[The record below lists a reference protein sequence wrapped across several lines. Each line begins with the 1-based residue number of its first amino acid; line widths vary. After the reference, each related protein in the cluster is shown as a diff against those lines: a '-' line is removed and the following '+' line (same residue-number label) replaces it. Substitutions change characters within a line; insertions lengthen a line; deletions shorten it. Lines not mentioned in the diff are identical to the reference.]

1 MISLGRLM
9 TATPIPVAKDISFY
23 QPTMRQILNMGEES
37 YWSLLK
43 IWNLSRKELIQTET
57 PETQEMSDWEIWT
70 NVMLYTPQLKQQLIC
85 SADCFL
91 HAKIEFLPISNTI
104 MIGEA
109 DSLVLLD
116 EKMYNSIQ
124 ENSRSFFELMVD
136 PQEDQYHETEN
147 MSERERQIIQ
157 KMKESAAKL
166 DKIKNGER
174 KTKDQL
180 INQVISLVAIGHYAF
195 NEVYDMTIV
204 QMILLLK
211 KYVAVQQYELYTA
224 LSPYID
230 SKKGQ
235 GVSHWLDA

>member
-1 MISLGRLM
+1 M

-70 NVMLYTPQLKQQLIC
+70 NVMLHTPQLKQQLIC

-124 ENSRSFFELMVD
+124 EISRSFFELMVD

>member
-70 NVMLYTPQLKQQLIC
+70 NVMLHTPQLKQQLIC

-124 ENSRSFFELMVD
+124 EISRSFFELMVD

>member
-1 MISLGRLM
+1 M
-9 TATPIPVAKDISFY
+9 TATPIPIARDISFY

-70 NVMLYTPQLKQQLIC
+70 NVMLHTPQLKQQLIC

-124 ENSRSFFELMVD
+124 EISRSFFELMVD

>member
-1 MISLGRLM
+1 M
-9 TATPIPVAKDISFY
+9 TATPIPVAKNISFH
-23 QPTMRQILNMGEES
+23 QPTMRQILNMGEGV

-43 IWNLSRKELIQTET
+43 IWNLSRQELIQAET
-57 PETQEMSDWEIWT
+57 PETKEMSDWEVWT
-70 NVMLYTPQLKQQLIC
+70 NVMLYTPQLKQQLIY
-85 SADCFL
+85 SVDCFL
-91 HAKIEFLPISNTI
+91 HTKIEFLPISNTI

-116 EKMYNSIQ
+116 ESVYKSIQ
-124 ENSRSFFELMVD
+124 EICQSFFDLMGD
-136 PQEDQYHETEN
+136 SKEDQYHETEN

>member
-1 MISLGRLM
+1 M
-9 TATPIPVAKDISFY
+9 TATPIPVAKNISFH
-23 QPTMRQILNMGEES
+23 QPTMRQILNMGEGV

-43 IWNLSRKELIQTET
+43 IWNLSRQELIQAET
-57 PETQEMSDWEIWT
+57 PETKEMSDWEVWT
-70 NVMLYTPQLKQQLIC
+70 NVMLYTPQLKQQLIY
-85 SADCFL
+85 SVDCFL
-91 HAKIEFLPISNTI
+91 HTKIEFLPISNTI

-116 EKMYNSIQ
+116 ESVYKSIREICQ
-124 ENSRSFFELMVD
+124 SFFELMGD
-136 PQEDQYHETEN
+136 SKEDQYHETEN

-211 KYVAVQQYELYTA
+211 KYVAVQQYELYTV

>member
-1 MISLGRLM
+1 M
-9 TATPIPVAKDISFY
+9 TATPIPVAKNISFY
-23 QPTMRQILNMGEES
+23 QPTMRQILNMGEET

-70 NVMLYTPQLKQQLIC
+70 NVMLHTPQLNQQLIC

-124 ENSRSFFELMVD
+124 EISRSFFELMVD

>member
-9 TATPIPVAKDISFY
+9 TATPIPVAKNISFY
-23 QPTMRQILNMGEES
+23 QPTMRQILNMGEET

-70 NVMLYTPQLKQQLIC
+70 NVMLHTPQLNQQLIC

-124 ENSRSFFELMVD
+124 EISRSFFELMVD

>member
-9 TATPIPVAKDISFY
+9 TAIPIPVAKNISFY
-23 QPTMRQILNMGEES
+23 QPTIRQILNMGEEV

-70 NVMLYTPQLKQQLIC
+70 NVMFYTPQLQQQLIC

-116 EKMYNSIQ
+116 ENMYNSIQ
-124 ENSRSFFELMVD
+124 EISRSFFELMVD

-180 INQVISLVAIGHYAF
+180 INQVISLVAIGHYTF

>member
-1 MISLGRLM
+1 M
-9 TATPIPVAKDISFY
+9 TATPIPVAKNISFY
-23 QPTMRQILNMGEES
+23 QPTMRQILNMGEET

-70 NVMLYTPQLKQQLIC
+70 NVMLHTPQLKQQLIC

-124 ENSRSFFELMVD
+124 EISRSFFELMVD

-211 KYVAVQQYELYTA
+211 KYVAVQQYELYTV

>member
-9 TATPIPVAKDISFY
+9 TATPIPVAKNISFY
-23 QPTMRQILNMGEES
+23 QPTMRQILNMGEEA

-57 PETQEMSDWEIWT
+57 PETQEMSNWEIWT
-70 NVMLYTPQLKQQLIC
+70 NVMFYTPQLQQQLIC

-116 EKMYNSIQ
+116 ENMYNSIQ
-124 ENSRSFFELMVD
+124 EISRSFFELMVD

-180 INQVISLVAIGHYAF
+180 INQVISLVAIGHYTF
-195 NEVYDMTIV
+195 DEVYDMTIV

>member
-1 MISLGRLM
+1 M
-9 TATPIPVAKDISFY
+9 TATPIPIARDISFY

-70 NVMLYTPQLKQQLIC
+70 NVMLHTPQLKQQLIC

-124 ENSRSFFELMVD
+124 EISRSFFELMVD

-211 KYVAVQQYELYTA
+211 KYVAVQQYELYTV

>member
-1 MISLGRLM
+1 MINLGRLM

-23 QPTMRQILNMGEES
+23 QPTMRQILNMGEGV

-43 IWNLSRKELIQTET
+43 IWNLSRKELIQAET
-57 PETQEMSDWEIWT
+57 PETKEMSDWEVWT
-70 NVMLYTPQLKQQLIC
+70 NVMLYTPQLKQQLIY
-85 SADCFL
+85 SVDCFL
-91 HAKIEFLPISNTI
+91 HTKIEFLPISNTI

-116 EKMYNSIQ
+116 ESVYKSIREICQ
-124 ENSRSFFELMVD
+124 SFFELMGD
-136 PQEDQYHETEN
+136 SKEDQYHETEN

>member
-1 MISLGRLM
+1 M

-70 NVMLYTPQLKQQLIC
+70 NVMLHTPQLKQQLIC

-116 EKMYNSIQ
+116 EKMYNGIQ
-124 ENSRSFFELMVD
+124 EISRSFFELMVD